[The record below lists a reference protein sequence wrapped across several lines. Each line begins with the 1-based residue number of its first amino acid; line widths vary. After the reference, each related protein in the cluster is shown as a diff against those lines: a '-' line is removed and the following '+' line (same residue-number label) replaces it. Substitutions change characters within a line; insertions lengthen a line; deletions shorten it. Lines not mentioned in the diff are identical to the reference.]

1 MNQEASKH
9 ILEHCW
15 RWLFIMM
22 YMHQMALLW
31 GGGFLSG
38 VFSSLRR
45 YQCSCFK
52 LELLNTADTG
62 CSLHSVHIHFT
73 RWHFYRDLN
82 WVFSSCLMNYCP
94 SVYKTLCFVTGC
106 SSQPSR
112 TSRPLSRRGKQRSS
126 TALFPTRRSVRVRLD
141 SLSTSTTEI
150 PSVPFAFRDCTQ
162 KLQKSLKRWYYWGDL
177 MVGNITFWMIFLQ
190 FIDPSLLTLWINC
203 TYTHIFAGFLSCA

>member
-1 MNQEASKH
+1 MNQEAFKH

-82 WVFSSCLMNYCP
+82 WVFSSCLMNYCLQDA
-94 SVYKTLCFVTGC
+94 V
-106 SSQPSR
+106 
-112 TSRPLSRRGKQRSS
+112 
-126 TALFPTRRSVRVRLD
+126 
-141 SLSTSTTEI
+141 
-150 PSVPFAFRDCTQ
+150 FR
-162 KLQKSLKRWYYWGDL
+162 YW
-177 MVGNITFWMIFLQ
+177 LQ
-190 FIDPSLLTLWINC
+190 FTAFTYQQTVEPEREATFEYSFIPNEAFSSRAFGLTVNLNYRDSVSTVRFSRLHTKTAKIIKTVILLGR
-203 TYTHIFAGFLSCA
+203 FDGG